1 MDVRRQPPTVLIV
14 ADDELRAAGLEALLK
29 STPGLRVA
37 VAGLA
42 ELAHLAD
49 DHDPVVVL
57 SMSPPRVARTL
68 QTLGE
73 LSRIPAVIVLAAEP
87 HAVWTAQARRAG
99 VRAVLSSDPTAD
111 ELSAAIAATRAGLV
125 ALHPDALSRTAATR
139 SVSPSA
145 GETTLTPREVE
156 ILEMMAEGMGNRRIA
171 ASLRISSYTV
181 KFHVASILGKL
192 GAATRTEAVTLGVRR
207 GIIAL

>member
-1 MDVRRQPPTVLIV
+1 MGVRRSPPTVLIV

-37 VAGLA
+37 VVGLA

-49 DHDPVVVL
+49 DDDPVVVL
-57 SMSPPRVARTL
+57 SLSPPRVARTL
-68 QTLGE
+68 QTLEE
-73 LSRIPAVIVLAAEP
+73 LSRIPAVIILAAEP
-87 HAVWTAQARRAG
+87 HAAWTAQARRAG
-99 VRAVLSSDPTAD
+99 VRAVLGSDPTAD

-125 ALHPDALSRTAATR
+125 ALHPDALSRAAATR
-139 SVSPSA
+139 SISPSA
-145 GETTLTPREVE
+145 RDALTPREVE

-171 ASLRISSYTV
+171 ASLRISRFTV
-181 KFHVASILGKL
+181 KFHVASILAKL